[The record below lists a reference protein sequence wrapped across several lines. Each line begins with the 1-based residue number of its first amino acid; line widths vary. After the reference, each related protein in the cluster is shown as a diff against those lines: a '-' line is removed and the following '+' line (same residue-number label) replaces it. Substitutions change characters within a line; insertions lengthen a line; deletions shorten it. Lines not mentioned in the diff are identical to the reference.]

1 MKPLGPI
8 ESLHSTRSCAELAAE
23 VRLLL
28 DGAEVVI
35 VRRYVCHRCF
45 QRQSCVSGFDAG
57 AIDLERPQCQ
67 RCGWPMLT
75 DLGAEA

>member
-1 MKPLGPI
+1 MTFASRAEAERDGA
-8 ESLHSTRSCAELAAE
+8 RS
-23 VRLLL
+23 LLL

-35 VRRYVCHRCF
+35 VRRYICHRCF
-45 QRQSCVSGFDAG
+45 QQQSCVSGFDAG
-57 AIDLERPQCQ
+57 EIDLRRPQCQ

>member
-1 MKPLGPI
+1 MTFA
-8 ESLHSTRSCAELAAE
+8 SRAEAERAAE
-23 VRLLL
+23 RSLLL

-35 VRRYVCHRCF
+35 VRRYICHRCF

-57 AIDLERPQCQ
+57 AIALERPQCQ